1 MNSYRVDR
9 QKWQVLSIFEQ
20 MGNIYAEVGRTFA
33 AKRRNDS
40 EAALA
45 AAVRSFDLFD
55 ATCESLAEHRSP
67 KFTDVLMVQGSQ
79 AAVQWHLS
87 YVLENI
93 KHVWAGVYVIRLR
106 KGICSYF
113 YQVGEAMS

>member
-1 MNSYRVDR
+1 MSKEKITTWLDKFREAWLD
-9 QKWQVLSIFEQ
+9 KDLDLLEQ
-20 MGNIYAEVGRTFA
+20 
-33 AKRRNDS
+33 
-40 EAALA
+40 
-45 AAVRSFDLFD
+45 LFD
-55 ATCESLAEHRSP
+55 ENVEYWESPFRKLDGVKAMLSEWEAVKSQQDIVID
-67 KFTDVLMVQGSQ
+67 TDVLMVQGSQ

>member
-67 KFTDVLMVQGSQ
+67 KLTEVLRAREEFAKAFTTGEDLNLEKYFSEF
-79 AAVQWHLS
+79 AVVARMRQF
-87 YVLENI
+87 V
-93 KHVWAGVYVIRLR
+93 
-106 KGICSYF
+106 
-113 YQVGEAMS
+113 